1 MSVIKLD
8 SSTHFVIDYRSCP
21 SGVGTIYFSSGR
33 SVLVTEGDCGPKS
46 MDEARAMI
54 KEEFLPTEVCSI
66 PFSMGE
72 FWDEG
77 NLELGK
83 ILVRNDVQ
91 YVVDSE
97 LAYEFEDLVESFDQR
112 VFTIKSWLKIR
123 GIKESACQI

>member
-8 SSTHFVIDYRSCP
+8 SSTYFVIDYRSCP
-21 SGVGTIYFSSGR
+21 SGIGTIYFSSGR
-33 SVLVTEGDCGPKS
+33 SVLVTEGDCGPKD
-46 MDEARAMI
+46 MDEARAVI

-112 VFTIKSWLKIR
+112 AFTVQNWFKIR

>member
-8 SSTHFVIDYRSCP
+8 SSTYFVIDYRSAP
-21 SGVGTIYFSSGR
+21 SGIGTIYFSSGR
-33 SVLVTEGDCGPKS
+33 SILVTEGDCGPRD
-46 MDEARAMI
+46 MDEARDQI
-54 KEEFLPTEVCSI
+54 KEEFLPSEVCSI

-72 FWDEG
+72 HWDEG

-97 LAYEFEDLVESFDQR
+97 LAYEFEDLVESMDQR
-112 VFTIKSWLKIR
+112 VFTIQNWFKIR
-123 GIKESACQI
+123 NIEL

>member
-8 SSTHFVIDYRSCP
+8 SSTYFVIDYRSAP
-21 SGVGTIYFSSGR
+21 SGIGTIYFSSGR
-33 SVLVTEGDCGPKS
+33 SILVTEGDCGPRD
-46 MDEARAMI
+46 MDEARDQI
-54 KEEFLPTEVCSI
+54 KEEFLPSEVCSI

-72 FWDEG
+72 HWDEG

-97 LAYEFEDLVESFDQR
+97 LAYEFEDLVESMDQR
-112 VFTIKSWLKIR
+112 VFSIQNWFKIR
-123 GIKESACQI
+123 NIKL

>member
-8 SSTHFVIDYRSCP
+8 SSTYFVIDYRSAP
-21 SGVGTIYFSSGR
+21 SGIGTIYFSSGR
-33 SVLVTEGDCGPKS
+33 SILVTEGDCGPRD
-46 MDEARAMI
+46 MDEARDQI
-54 KEEFLPTEVCSI
+54 KEEFLPSEVCSI

-72 FWDEG
+72 HWDEG

-97 LAYEFEDLVESFDQR
+97 LAYEFEDLVESMDQR
-112 VFTIKSWLKIR
+112 VFTIQNWFKIR
-123 GIKESACQI
+123 NIKL

>member
-1 MSVIKLD
+1 MSILKLD
-8 SSTHFVIDYRSCP
+8 SSTYFVIDYRSAP

-33 SVLVTEGDCGPKS
+33 SVLVTEGDCGPKN

-72 FWDEG
+72 HWDKG

-83 ILVRNDVQ
+83 ILVKNDVQ
-91 YVVDSE
+91 YVIDAE

-112 VFTIKSWLKIR
+112 AFTVKNWFKIR
-123 GIKESACQI
+123 GIKESACQS